1 MARPEY
7 PPPPQCECR
16 GECFAE
22 LAGVPVVG
30 CRERRRH
37 RDLATI
43 AIAIALLLALAA
55 SAIVIAIQAGVR

>member
-22 LAGVPVVG
+22 LAGVPVIG
-30 CRERRRH
+30 SRQRRR
-37 RDLATI
+37 RLAIGI
-43 AIAIALLLALAA
+43 AIAIAVCLLAAP
-55 SAIVIAIQAGVR
+55 VIALLAGAR